1 MIHCY
6 KDKDDP
12 EGVIVHLEGDHIE
25 ITSDFVCI
33 ASKMLN
39 SGIPLEILCRSLAI
53 AAKYKWEWKD
63 EKS

>member
-6 KDKDDP
+6 KDKDAP
-12 EGVIVHLEGDHIE
+12 EGVIVNLEGDRVE

-53 AAKYKWEWKD
+53 AVKDKWEWKA